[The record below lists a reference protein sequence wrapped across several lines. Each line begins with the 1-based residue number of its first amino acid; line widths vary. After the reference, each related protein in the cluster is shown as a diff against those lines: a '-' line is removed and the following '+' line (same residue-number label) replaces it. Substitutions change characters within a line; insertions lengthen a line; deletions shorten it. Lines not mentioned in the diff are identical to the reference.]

1 MAKKLLSRERNNGS
15 EEPGTPRPNKR
26 IMGGTLSVE
35 AESKAA
41 GTKLAI
47 SRLSDEYLSF
57 VEVTTVEV
65 RERESEVP
73 RSRSFV
79 QFYHDQAIF
88 GALRVHFLDTSCNM
102 SHVWKYLLSFHSITP
117 EIVLQLLP
125 PSPTLTSLYPKSNV
139 DGR

>member
-1 MAKKLLSRERNNGS
+1 MAKKLLSGERNNGS
-15 EEPGTPRPNKR
+15 KETGTPCPSKR

-88 GALRVHFLDTSCNM
+88 STLRVHLLGTSCN
-102 SHVWKYLLSFHSITP
+102 LSYI
-117 EIVLQLLP
+117 
-125 PSPTLTSLYPKSNV
+125 
-139 DGR
+139 